1 MNDLDQ
7 DIATLRAFNRVY
19 TLQLGLLDK
28 HLDGSPFT
36 LSEARILYELAHRE
50 TPTAAEIGRV
60 LKLDRA
66 QISRTLRRF
75 ADRGLV
81 VTQENPSH
89 GRQQLLALTE
99 EGRRVFGAMNAGTQS
114 IIGTMLDNLGPLR
127 RQQLVE
133 AASCITRV
141 FGQDGPRS
149 VTLRAPQPGDL
160 GMIVHRQMKVFGGE
174 YGYNGDYEVLIARI
188 LADFQE
194 AHDPTRDAA
203 WVAEIEGRLAGS
215 VFLAREDED
224 GTCRLRLLYVEP
236 EARGAGVGR
245 LLVERC
251 IAQARALG
259 YRRMVLWTDGQLT
272 AARKLY
278 ERAGFTRVKA
288 EPAPFFGQE
297 IMSETWAMDL

>member
-19 TLQLGLLDK
+19 TLQLGLLDR
-28 HLDGSPFT
+28 HLDGSPFS

-66 QISRTLRRF
+66 QISRTLKRF
-75 ADRGLV
+75 ADRGLLM
-81 VTQENPSH
+81 TQEDPSH

-99 EGRRVFGAMNAGTQS
+99 EGRRVFETMNAATQG
-114 IIGTMLDNLGPLR
+114 IIGTMLEDLGPLR
-127 RQQLVE
+127 RRQLVE
-133 AASCITRV
+133 AASSITGV
-141 FGQDGPRS
+141 FGQNGPRS

-160 GMIVHRQMKVFGGE
+160 GLIVHRQMKVYGSE
-174 YGYNGDYEVLIARI
+174 YGYDGGYEVLIARI

-194 AHDPTRDAA
+194 SHDPARDAA
-203 WVAEIEGRLAGS
+203 WIAEIDGRLMGS
-215 VFLAREDED
+215 VFLAREDEAD
-224 GTCRLRLLYVEP
+224 TCRLRLLYVEP

-251 IAQARALG
+251 IEHARGLG

-272 AARKLY
+272 AAQALY
-278 ERAGFTRVKA
+278 KRAGFTRVKA
-288 EPAPFFGQE
+288 EPARFFGQE